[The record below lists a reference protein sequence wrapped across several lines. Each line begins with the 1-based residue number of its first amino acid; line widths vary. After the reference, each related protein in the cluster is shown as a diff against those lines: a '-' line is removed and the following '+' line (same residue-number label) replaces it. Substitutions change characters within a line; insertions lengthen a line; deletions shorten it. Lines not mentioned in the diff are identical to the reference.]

1 MVAPTVKI
9 LSFPIKNVIF
19 AKKHKLF
26 VGTGV
31 PDGPQN
37 EQKFKFYKK
46 CDFCEKFNKDG
57 RPMVAPA
64 VKILNFSVKNVIFA
78 KKHKLFLRTGVPD
91 GPQNE

>member
-9 LSFPIKNVIF
+9 LNFSVKNVIF

-46 CDFCEKFNKDG
+46 
-57 RPMVAPA
+57 
-64 VKILNFSVKNVIFA
+64 
-78 KKHKLFLRTGVPD
+78 T
-91 GPQNE
+91 